1 MWSGYQ
7 WPSGFGVSGGVRYFG
22 KVFADNENLFEV
34 DSYGTLALAAK
45 YVHGPI
51 DYAVN
56 VNNVTNTKF
65 FVPHQDYLQVYPGE
79 PTNVLATIRV
89 RFR

>member
-1 MWSGYQ
+1 
-7 WPSGFGVSGGVRYFG
+7 VSGGVRYFG

-79 PTNVLATIRV
+79 TTNVLTTIRV
-89 RFR
+89 SLR